1 MAEKVLVVDDDATL
15 ANLLVN
21 LLERN
26 NYKAEKVASGKQAV
40 RKALRDDPDLILI
53 DINMPELNGFD
64 VLAGL
69 RSNTITA
76 RIPVVVM
83 SILSDDLNVLDGWI
97 QDSDGYISKPFD
109 PRDLLETIRIVLR
122 KALEERFEEKA
133 QHRQAL
139 LDMIE
144 GLQDQYLAT
153 AG

>member
-1 MAEKVLVVDDDATL
+1 MAEKIMVVDDDATL

-21 LLERN
+21 LLEMN
-26 NYKAEKVASGKQAV
+26 NYKAEKVASGKQAL

-133 QHRQAL
+133 QHMQAL

-144 GLQDQYLAT
+144 RLEDQYLET
-153 AG
+153 AV